1 MRIVAIAAAAFVLTA
16 TAAEAGEAQCGGHQL
31 LTPRRPEM
39 SCWTIAPQIIE
50 APNRAF
56 RAVIYP
62 ADISLDAT
70 PDMESRVVI
79 RTARGDTVMSRDHSS
94 PRGANGHYVYRG
106 SWSPDSQYFVYS
118 LVSSGGHSPW
128 SWPIWVFSAKRGQ
141 FARFSDM
148 IAGRPTLSG
157 DFTFAA
163 AHTLTAM
170 TWPRD
175 GDIEHKV
182 PVTVDLDAA
191 FATVPPARE

>member
-1 MRIVAIAAAAFVLTA
+1 MRALPLGLAALIMALSPA
-16 TAAEAGEAQCGGHQL
+16 TAGEAVCGGHQL
-31 LTPRRPEM
+31 LVPRRPEM
-39 SCWTIAPQIIE
+39 SCWNIAPQIIE
-50 APNRAF
+50 APNRSL

-79 RTARGDTVMSRDHSS
+79 RTQRGDTVMSKDHSS
-94 PRGANGHYVYRG
+94 PRGANGYYVYRG

-128 SWPIWVFSAKRGQ
+128 SFPIMVFSARRGQ
-141 FARFSDM
+141 FTPFSEM

-157 DFTFAA
+157 DFSFSG
-163 AHTLTAM
+163 AHALTAM

-175 GDIEHKV
+175 V
-182 PVTVDLDAA
+182 SRAA
-191 FATVPPARE
+191 LSTAAISTGWRP

>member
-1 MRIVAIAAAAFVLTA
+1 MRLFVLAFAAVITTS
-16 TAAEAGEAQCGGHQL
+16 TAASAGEAVCGGHQL
-31 LTPRRPEM
+31 LAQRRPEM

-50 APNRAF
+50 APNRAH

-62 ADISLDAT
+62 ANISLDAT

-79 RTARGDTVMSRDHSS
+79 RTQRGDTVMSKDHAS
-94 PRGANGHYVYRG
+94 PRGTNGHYVYRG
-106 SWSPDSQYFVYS
+106 AWSPDSQYFVYS

-141 FARFSDM
+141 FARFGDM
-148 IAGRPTLSG
+148 IGNRPTLSG

-182 PVTVDLDAA
+182 PVTVDLDAG
-191 FATVPPARE
+191 FARIPPARE

>member
-1 MRIVAIAAAAFVLTA
+1 MKPIALATAALVLAA
-16 TAAEAGEAQCGGHQL
+16 TAAEAGEAQCAGHQL
-31 LTPRRPEM
+31 LVPRRPEA

-79 RTARGDTVMSRDHSS
+79 RSARGDTLSSKDHSS

-106 SWSPDSQYFVYS
+106 AWSPDGQYFVYS

-128 SWPIWVFSAKRGQ
+128 SWPIWVFSVKRTQ

-157 DFTFAA
+157 DFTFQGTHA
-163 AHTLTAM
+163 LTAM

-175 GDIEHKV
+175 GDIEHRV

-191 FATVPPARE
+191 FARLPPSSD